1 MNKNNSVLVGLLLLL
16 IFGYF
21 IQYFNWFDLPG
32 FIGKGFDAVYQS
44 PILCLLFLVM
54 LIGLYMVNFKQLRN
68 EVYLDALISEQ
79 TKEINSADL
88 SFLEKLGDLAPFIKN
103 DLRLIW
109 RNKRTKSSVWM
120 IAMGLLYGLFFY
132 PNPMYADME
141 FIYVFC
147 GYLFHRNFVNQ
158 FWSVYSCLG

>member
-1 MNKNNSVLVGLLLLL
+1 
-16 IFGYF
+16 
-21 IQYFNWFDLPG
+21 
-32 FIGKGFDAVYQS
+32 
-44 PILCLLFLVM
+44 
-54 LIGLYMVNFKQLRN
+54 MVNFKQLRN

-120 IAMGLLYGLFFY
+120 IAMGLLYVFFSILIQCMQIWSLF
-132 PNPMYADME
+132 MYWWVSFPQE
-141 FIYVFC
+141 LC
-147 GYLFHRNFVNQ
+147 
-158 FWSVYSCLG
+158 